1 MIFRS
6 IAIDGPSGAGKSTLA
21 RMAAAHYG
29 YIYLDTGAIYRC
41 VGLYVLRKGISSKN
55 STAVETLLKDIEIEI
70 KHDCNGVQRMLL
82 NGEDVSD
89 DIRSPEASIYASD
102 VSAMAAVRKFL
113 LDKQRDFAKKAD
125 VIMDGRDIGTVV
137 LPDAD
142 VKIFLSAKPE
152 VRARRRYEELLEK
165 GRKVTFEEVLSDMRY
180 RDENDAAREE
190 APLRPAEDA
199 VLVDTTYTDIKDS
212 FELIKKAI
220 EDKTR

>member
-55 STAVETLLKDIEIEI
+55 SAAVETLLNDIEIEI